1 MYMMRLFIATD
12 HVGLDD
18 IPAAIACVSLVAL
31 KAVHEHVDARRVTDS
46 ATPVPDLFDESR
58 PSGSEGHLGAI
69 SPMTYSV
76 PADDDDARVPIRWRS
91 ALVAG
96 LIGVGVG
103 LVSNF
108 PNWAVA
114 VLGVGIAAMYLRT
127 LPSLIKRI
135 WLIAVGSFFF
145 AQCTTIFINIPF
157 TWIMRFLFC
166 AVLLTSATYLRVN
179 GDE

>member
-1 MYMMRLFIATD
+1 M
-12 HVGLDD
+12 
-18 IPAAIACVSLVAL
+18 
-31 KAVHEHVDARRVTDS
+31 TDS
-46 ATPVPDLFDESR
+46 AAPAPDLFDQPR
-58 PSGSEGHLGAI
+58 PSTPEGHLGAI
-69 SPMTYSV
+69 SPMTRAAS
-76 PADDDDARVPIRWRS
+76 AGEDDVRVPLRWRS

-114 VLGVGIAAMYLRT
+114 VLGFGIAALYLRP

-135 WLIAVGSFFF
+135 WLIAVVSFFF

-157 TWIMRFLFC
+157 TWVMRFLFC
-166 AVLLTSATYLRVN
+166 AVLLAGVTYLRVN